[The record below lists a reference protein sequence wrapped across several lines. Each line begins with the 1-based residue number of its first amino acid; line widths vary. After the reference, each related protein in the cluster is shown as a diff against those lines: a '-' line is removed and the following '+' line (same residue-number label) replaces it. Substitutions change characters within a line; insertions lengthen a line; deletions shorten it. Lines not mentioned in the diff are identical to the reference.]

1 MEADGKPSLDMTN
14 PKDRAMLHE
23 AIRRWPKRWRG
34 LTDEFKDELAAS
46 LRTANETA
54 KALAASGDPELALEA
69 VKMIPGIVRTGVAM
83 EGQNQA
89 DEHQQAKE
97 ERLDSGKATENIG
110 VLRVLK
116 PDVMKPKGD

>member
-1 MEADGKPSLDMTN
+1 MEADGKPSLDMAN

-46 LRTANETA
+46 LRMANETA
-54 KALAASGDPELALEA
+54 KELASKGDPETALEA
-69 VKMIPGIVRTGVAM
+69 IKMIPNIVRVGVAM

-89 DEHQQAKE
+89 DEHLAEKN
-97 ERLDSGKATENIG
+97 ERIDTGKATENVGLI
-110 VLRVLK
+110 R
-116 PDVMKPKGD
+116 VMKPDIMRPKD